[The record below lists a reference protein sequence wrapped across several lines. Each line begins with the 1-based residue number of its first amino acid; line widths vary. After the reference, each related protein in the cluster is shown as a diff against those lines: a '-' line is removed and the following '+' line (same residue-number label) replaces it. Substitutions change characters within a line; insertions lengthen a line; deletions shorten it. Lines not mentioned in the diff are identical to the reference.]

1 MRITESVVLLIYLA
15 AVTGIGIYFYRRA
28 RGSESDYFTAGKSIN
43 TFVGAFAIFA
53 ATASASSLM
62 GAVGSGVSLGFPFY
76 FAYAFGAVALLPFA
90 IFLIAGQ
97 MRKSGVSTVPD
108 FFRQRFGTSVQLV
121 AAVIVVLS
129 MTFYMVPQLTASGL
143 IGSYVLGIDYGT
155 AVIFLGLGF
164 TVYAALGGMWAISYT
179 DLLQGII
186 MCGGV
191 IIVAIV
197 ILISY
202 GGFGPVLSDALAVDP
217 AFGEVTQPWMSYF
230 GLFVAFLWFGIISPS
245 VVMRNFASRSA
256 FVARRSSMWGTFIYL
271 VIFLCGA
278 VIAMS
283 GTALGRIGELD
294 NPDLIFVLVIEEY
307 LPAILA
313 GFVLAGLL
321 AAIMSSAD
329 AMLLAISAAVAHDI
343 YKGMINP
350 RARERVVT
358 GLGLVV
364 MFVAISV
371 GIYFALD
378 PPGIIAVMVGWVGGF
393 LLSAFGFPIVL
404 GLWWKGATTAGAL
417 TGMLGGATT
426 FVIIIV
432 GGWLPTNAEPIIAA
446 PVCLLLMIVVSLL
459 TGPPAQRQQELVDLY
474 HGPDE
479 IPSDET
485 PIEDT
490 AATP

>member
-1 MRITESVVLLIYLA
+1 MKVTESVVLLIYLV

-62 GAVGSGVSLGFPFY
+62 GAVGSGVALGFPFY

-108 FFRQRFGTSVQLV
+108 FFGQRFGTSVQLV
-121 AAVIVVLS
+121 AAIIVVLS
-129 MTFYMVPQLTASGL
+129 MTFYMIPQLTASGL

-186 MCGGV
+186 MVAGA
-191 IIVAIV
+191 IIVATV
-197 ILISY
+197 ILVSY

-294 NPDLIFVLVIEEY
+294 NTDLIFVLVIEEY

-350 RARERVVT
+350 GARERVVT
-358 GLGLVV
+358 ALGLVV

-371 GIYFALD
+371 GIFFALD

-417 TGMLGGATT
+417 TGMLSGATT

-474 HGPDE
+474 HGLDE
-479 IPSDET
+479 ISEEQT
-485 PIEDT
+485 T
-490 AATP
+490 TTS